1 MLIFA
6 VERENKRLRR
16 GKEGERGIR
25 KGQLK
30 WKRQDREKKKC
41 GGDDQDRN
49 TWERCEVKFRRRVVV
64 DIESRLSRGQ
74 GQACQN
80 CRNSGRLQ
88 LDS

>member
-1 MLIFA
+1 MIIFS

-16 GKEGERGIR
+16 DKEGERGIR

-30 WKRQDREKKKC
+30 WKRQDREKKNER
-41 GGDDQDRN
+41 DDQDRS
-49 TWERCEVKFRRRVVV
+49 TWERCEVTFRRVVV

-80 CRNSGRLQ
+80 CRNSGRPQ
-88 LDS
+88 LGC

>member
-1 MLIFA
+1 MIIFS

-16 GKEGERGIR
+16 DKEGERGIR

-30 WKRQDREKKKC
+30 WKRQDREKKNV
-41 GGDDQDRN
+41 GEMTRIGVLG
-49 TWERCEVKFRRRVVV
+49 RCEVTFRRVVV

-80 CRNSGRLQ
+80 CRNSGRPQ
-88 LDS
+88 LGC